1 MNLQSLSKEHLVR
14 ELAHSRKMISD
25 LEAQIVDL
33 KKKREDLREREEK
46 YHLYFSLT
54 DDVMFTYDNTFR
66 ILSVSPNVERVSG
79 YTPYDLIGK
88 TFLGLGIMDPE
99 DMEEALDNAL
109 HVLSGRILPSSIYR
123 FTTKNGG
130 RKFFEV
136 TGVPYIQD
144 GEVRGVI
151 SVGRDITERLELE
164 RSLHESL
171 ETARILLDSSC
182 DSMIL
187 LDTEGTVLALNE
199 RAALQFGST
208 VKDMLGTSVYS
219 HMAEG
224 TAKRR
229 KKHMEEIIR
238 SGKPGRQTEM
248 REGKSYVIK
257 LHPLVDLKERVARI
271 VINGR
276 EITRRTE

>member
-14 ELAHSRKMISD
+14 ELASARRVIAD
-25 LEAQIVDL
+25 LEGQIEGL
-33 KKKREDLREREEK
+33 KKKKGDLYEREER

-88 TFLGLGIMDPE
+88 TFQELGIMDPE

-123 FTTKNGG
+123 FTTKNGK

-164 RSLHESL
+164 RSLQESL
-171 ETARILLDSSC
+171 ETARMLLDSSS

-187 LDTEGTVLALNE
+187 LDTEGTVIALNE
-199 RAALQFGST
+199 SAALQFGST
-208 VKDMLGTSVYS
+208 MKDMLGTSVYS

-224 TAKRR
+224 IAKRR
-229 KKHMEEIIR
+229 KKHVEEIIR
-238 SGKPGRQTEM
+238 SGKPVRQTET
-248 REGKSYVIK
+248 RKGKSYMIK
-257 LHPLVDLKERVARI
+257 LHPLVDLEETVARI
-271 VINGR
+271 VVIGR
-276 EITRRTE
+276 EITRRAE